1 MVKRFI
7 YTVLLVIPLL
17 ATAQDTRRLTLAE
30 ADSLARAHYPVSKQ
44 KDLVKQTADLSI
56 ENLQKGFLPQVTV
69 SGQATYQSDVTKVT
83 ISLPNVHL
91 VPPDKDQY
99 KLVAD
104 VSQLLYDGGL
114 TREQKN
120 LQQLNA
126 GVEIQK
132 LEVEL
137 YKLSER
143 INQVYLGILYLDAQ
157 LKQVDIIREDLSTGI
172 KKVEAQVQNGVSFRS
187 NLNMLKAESL
197 KNDQR
202 AIELSSSRK
211 GMLDVLGLFI
221 GQPLAAT
228 VQLEMPAAPATAA
241 GLSTEIGRPEMKLFD
256 LQSALIA
263 QQSNL
268 IRAKNLPRASL
279 FAQGGYGK
287 PGLNMLK
294 NSADLYYIGG
304 VRFNWSLGNLYTK
317 KKEKEL
323 VAISKKSVAIQQE
336 TFVLNTQTQ
345 LSQQSAEISKLQQLI
360 DADNEII
367 ALRASVKDAAKAQLE
382 NGVITASD
390 YVREVNAEDLARQS
404 LIAHQLQLLQAQ
416 INYQTISGKQ

>member
-1 MVKRFI
+1 MVKRFLHLSF
-7 YTVLLVIPLL
+7 LLVPLFGSS
-17 ATAQDTRRLTLAE
+17 QDTRRLTLAE

-44 KDLVKQTADLSI
+44 KELVKQTADLTI

-83 ISLPNVHL
+83 IALPNVHL
-91 VPPDKDQY
+91 IPPDKDQY

-126 GVEIQK
+126 GVEGQK
-132 LEVEL
+132 VEVEL

-157 LKQVDIIREDLSTGI
+157 LKQVDIIREDLATGI
-172 KKVEAQVQNGVSFRS
+172 KKVEAQVQNGVAFRS

-202 AIELSSSRK
+202 TIELSSSRK

-228 VQLEMPAAPATAA
+228 VQLEMPAEPATPETATI
-241 GLSTEIGRPEMKLFD
+241 LRPEMKLFD
-256 LQSALIA
+256 LQSGLIA
-263 QQSNL
+263 QQSSL

-294 NSADLYYIGG
+294 NSADLFYIGG

-323 VAISKKSVAIQQE
+323 VEISKKSVVIQLE

-345 LSQQSAEISKLQQLI
+345 LTQQSAEISKLLQLI
-360 DADNEII
+360 TADNEII
-367 ALRASVKDAAKAQLE
+367 GLRASVKEAAKAQLE
-382 NGVITASD
+382 NGVISASD

-404 LIAHQLQLLQAQ
+404 LITHQLQLLQAQ